1 VFRALLAHRAPQ
13 AGGGSSAAVGAI
25 QVQDPRLE
33 RLSELFRPRKTTPIE
48 IRVHDLCPSLE
59 PAFATGELEAMKRMD
74 ELLLVVPSFADRSP
88 EAAVRELG
96 RLVGELVFADLAQ
109 VEKRL
114 KSASREKLPEAAR
127 EALERVEAGLES
139 ERPVFS
145 IELGAAQRESI
156 RGYALVTDRPFAVL
170 QNVAESDAG
179 APPHE
184 ELAKRCSELGMP
196 VLALA
201 GALEAEMAA
210 LPAAEREAF
219 LASYGIRESA
229 GAAVTRL
236 VLERADV
243 IPFFTVGD
251 DECRAWPI
259 ARGTAARRAAGRVHS
274 DIERGFIRAEVIAYD
289 VLESLGGDLA
299 EARKRGLLRVEGKD
313 YVVQDGEIVHFRFN
327 V

>member
-13 AGGGSSAAVGAI
+13 AGAGSASAVGAI
-25 QVQDPRLE
+25 AVQDPRLE
-33 RLSELFRPRKTTPIE
+33 RLAELFRPRKTTPIE

-59 PAFATGELEAMKRMD
+59 REFSSAELEAMKRMD
-74 ELLLVVPSFADRSP
+74 ELLLVLGAFADPSS
-88 EAAVRELG
+88 EAAVRELD

-109 VEKRL
+109 VERRL
-114 KSASREKLPEAAR
+114 KAASREKLAETTR
-127 EALERVEAGLES
+127 EVLERVQAGLEA
-139 ERPVFS
+139 ERPVYAM
-145 IELGAAQRESI
+145 ELSGPQREAI
-156 RGYALVTDRPFAVL
+156 RGYAFVTDRPFAVL
-170 QNVAESDAG
+170 LNVGEAFVG
-179 APPHE
+179 RPPPE
-184 ELAKRCSELGMP
+184 ALAKRCAELGMP
-196 VLALA
+196 LRALC
-201 GALEAEMAA
+201 GSLEAEMAA

-219 LASYGIRESA
+219 LASFGVAESA

-243 IPFFTVGD
+243 IPFFTVGE

-259 ARGTAARRAAGRVHS
+259 ARGTTARRAAGRVHS

-289 VLESLGGDLA
+289 VLEPLGGDLG

-313 YVVQDGEIVHFRFN
+313 YVVRDGEIVHFRFN

>member
-13 AGGGSSAAVGAI
+13 AAAGAAASVGAI
-25 QVQDPRLE
+25 SVQDPRLE
-33 RLSELFRPRKTTPIE
+33 RLAELYKPRKTTPIE

-59 PAFATGELEAMKRMD
+59 PAFAQGELEAMKRMD
-74 ELLLVVPSFADRSP
+74 ELLLVVPSFGDPSP

-96 RLVGELVFADLAQ
+96 RLAGELVLADLAQ
-109 VEKRL
+109 VERRRKA
-114 KSASREKLPEAAR
+114 ASREKLADAAR
-127 EALERVEAGLES
+127 DALERIEAGLEA
-139 ERPVFS
+139 ERPVAA
-145 IELGAAQRESI
+145 IELTPAQREAI
-156 RGYALVTDRPFAVL
+156 RGYAFVTDRPFVVL
-170 QNVAESDAG
+170 QNVGEAAVG
-179 APPHE
+179 APPPDA
-184 ELAKRCSELGMP
+184 LTKRCAELGAP
-196 VLALA
+196 VLALCA
-201 GALEAEMAA
+201 ALEAEMAS
-210 LPAAEREAF
+210 LPTGEREAF
-219 LASYGIRESA
+219 LASYGVAESA

-236 VLERADV
+236 VLDRADV

-259 ARGTAARRAAGRVHS
+259 ARGTVARRAAGRVHS

-289 VLESLGGDLA
+289 VLEPLGGDLA